1 MGYTLWND
9 KIVKDEEV
17 IIDKEDRGYQ
27 FGDGVYEVI
36 KVYNGEMFTAT
47 EHIDR
52 LYASAEKI
60 RMTVPFTK
68 DKLHQLLHELVEKN
82 EVNTGHIYFQITRG
96 VAPRAHNFPSDTVK
110 PVITAYT
117 KENPRPLENFK
128 KGVKATFVEDIR
140 WLRCDIKTLNLL
152 GAVLAKQEAH
162 DKGCYEAIL
171 HRNNTVTEGSS
182 TNVFGVKSDVL
193 YTHPANNF
201 ILKGI
206 TRDVVIQCADEIG
219 LTVKEIPFTTEEAL
233 KMDELFI
240 TSTTSEITPV
250 IEVDDKKI
258 NDGKVGE
265 WTRKL
270 QKQFETKIPKPL
282 HI

>member
-17 IIDKEDRGYQ
+17 IINKEDRGYQ

-52 LYASAEKI
+52 LYKSAEEI
-60 RMTVPFTK
+60 RITVPFTK

-82 EVNTGHIYFQITRG
+82 EVNTGHVYFQITRG
-96 VAPRAHNFPSDTVK
+96 VAPRTHNFPADTVK

-117 KENPRPLENFK
+117 KENPRPLENFEN
-128 KGVKATFVEDIR
+128 GVKATFVEDIR
-140 WLRCDIKTLNLL
+140 WLRCDIKSLNLL

-162 DKGCYEAIL
+162 EKGCYEAIL

-182 TNVFGVKSDVL
+182 TNVFGIKNDVL

-206 TRDVVIQCADEIG
+206 TREVVIQCAEEIA

-233 KMDELFI
+233 KMDELFV

-250 IEVDDKKI
+250 IEIDGIKI
-258 NDGKVGE
+258 KDGKVGE

-270 QKQFETKIPKPL
+270 QKQFETKIPKAL